1 MKFKLTNSIISVI
14 FVLATVLSYWNFS
27 FNYNKDIS
35 LIKPTA
41 KERTEDRELSIKEML
56 DFQFERLKDIK
67 TNTMPIKYREKELAF
82 AKNLPSAKSN
92 RLSKGGKSIT
102 VSNWLSEGPNNQ
114 GGRTKAIVTDITNDN
129 ILLAAA
135 AAGGIWRSTDK
146 GNSWI
151 NTLSPS
157 LIQNV
162 TCIVQDTRAGKT
174 DVWYAGTGELQ
185 SNTSFGFL
193 GNGIFKSTNSGL
205 TWTPIVNTQANTPES
220 FSNRFQ
226 IVWNID
232 IDKVHGLIYA
242 AVAAGIYTSS
252 DEGNNWTL
260 AISGTGNYTSVSVNK
275 NGRAFATIGNGTNN
289 GVYYSDNGSN
299 WTTITPTFWPSNVN
313 RIVTDVSQSN
323 PNILYVLANTPG
335 VGQAG
340 ANDEGDD
347 GKTSL
352 WKYNVATSTWTN
364 LSNNLPTF
372 NAPVSGYTSQ
382 YGYDMF
388 IKVKPN
394 DENFVIIGGTNLYR
408 TIDGFTTKLT
418 DANWVGGYATSN
430 DISQYENHH
439 PDQHALYYLPSNPKV
454 AYSAHDGGISICN
467 DITAS
472 TITWT
477 SLNPGY
483 VTTQF
488 WNVALD
494 KATANSN
501 LILGGMQDNGTMIDN
516 SAFSTSSWISVN
528 SGDGTFSA
536 ISDGAQY
543 IYTSSQNA
551 NIFRMNKT
559 GNEWTQ
565 VTPADAT
572 DFMFVTP
579 FILDPN
585 NTNVMYLLAGNKVW
599 RNSNLTQIP
608 NFIQSPTTVN
618 WSSLNGSVEGTN
630 ATALAMS
637 KSSNNL
643 LYVGDNSGKVYKISN
658 ASNMSSSFTNI
669 TGASFPGGYISTIA
683 VDPNNGNNI
692 MVGFSNYSILSLFFS
707 SNGGS
712 TWTEVGGNLEQ
723 NTDGTG
729 SGPSVR
735 CVKILPVA
743 NGYIYFAATSI
754 GLFSTSNLNGRNTL
768 WELEAPNS
776 IGNTVVETMDIR
788 ELDGTVIA
796 GTFGK
801 GLYSTKVGTTSG
813 TPKAITNVQA
823 LTLHSNPGETGSTQF
838 TLSNNGDAS
847 LTYNISVSGDL
858 TLAPPVSNSKK
869 YFIKKTQ
876 TQKNLFEIGNNSYNK
891 KIGSS
896 LTKKSSTKNS
906 FSKIAGNDV
915 LVLDD
920 GDSSPD
926 NFLGFTNNSDFTWY
940 NEFDLGDKAFSLEAF
955 YVYMRTQGASANKIH
970 VDIYNSSKNSI
981 AGGDITL
988 DLSTD
993 GSWYTITLDS
1003 PIEFTANDVF
1013 YIAIETKMGYVEYPA
1028 GVDFSG
1034 SVKNKSAYLV
1044 GTDWVSI
1051 ATISGYENAAFLIR
1065 ASGTL
1070 GGGATNKKPTA
1081 VANVTPMT
1089 ANVNDQITFDAS
1101 ASTDTDG
1108 QITQY
1113 LWNFGD
1119 ETTSTQKTVQHT
1131 YSVAKSYTYSLTVT
1145 DDKGA
1150 TDVVGGLVNISETQT
1165 VKVTVTPTTGTLA
1178 PGDSQNITVTLDAT
1192 SINEGTYTGQLN
1204 IATNGG
1210 NITLPIDYLVDV
1222 ETISELPNTYSLNQ
1236 NYPNPFN
1243 PSTTISYKLPITS
1256 KVKIEIF
1263 NTLGQC
1269 VDIVSNGIEDAGL
1282 HSRLWNAGDLASGIY
1297 IIKINAT
1304 SINNKESFVKSIK
1317 MILMK

>member
-1 MKFKLTNSIISVI
+1 MKFKLTNPIISVI

-27 FNYNKDIS
+27 FYYNKDIS
-35 LIKPTA
+35 LIKLTA

-67 TNTMPIKYREKELAF
+67 TNTMPIKYRENELAF

-114 GGRTKAIVTDITNDN
+114 GGRTKTIVSDITNDN

-162 TCIVQDTRAGKT
+162 TCIVQDTRTGKT
-174 DVWYAGTGELQ
+174 NIWYAGTGELQ
-185 SNTSFGFL
+185 SNTSFNFL
-193 GNGIFKSTNSGL
+193 GNGIFKSTNNGL

-289 GVYYSDNGSN
+289 GIYYSDNGSN

-352 WKYNVATSTWTN
+352 WKYNAATSTWTN

-430 DISQYENHH
+430 DISQYGNHH
-439 PDQHALYYLPSNPKV
+439 PDQHSFYFLPSNPKV

-472 TITWT
+472 TITWA

-516 SAFSTSSWISVN
+516 SAFSTSSWLSVN

-572 DFMFVTP
+572 GFMFVTP

-585 NTNVMYLLAGNKVW
+585 NTDVMYLLAGNKVW

-618 WSSLNGSVEGTN
+618 WSSLNGSVEGTK

-643 LYVGDNSGKVYKISN
+643 LYVGDNSGKIYKISN

-707 SNGGS
+707 SNGGG

-801 GLYSTKVGTTSG
+801 GLYSTKIGTTSG
-813 TPKAITNVQA
+813 TPKATTNVQT

-838 TLSNNGDAS
+838 TLTNEGDAS
-847 LTYNISVSGDL
+847 LTYSISVSGDL
-858 TLAPPVSNSKK
+858 TIAPPLISTNR
-869 YFIKKTQ
+869 YFIDKTKYP
-876 TQKNLFEIGNNSYNK
+876 KNIFDVSENTGRKEIGNAKLKNPTNK
-891 KIGSS
+891 TPLPNINGSD
-896 LTKKSSTKNS
+896 
-906 FSKIAGNDV
+906 I

-920 GDSSPD
+920 GDDSPD
-926 NFLGFTNNSDFTWY
+926 DFLGFSNNSDFKWY
-940 NEFDLGDKAFSLEAF
+940 NEFDLGDKGFALDAF
-955 YVYMRTQGASANKIH
+955 YIYMRTQGASVNKIR
-970 VDIYNSSKNSI
+970 VDVNDANGNSLV
-981 AGGDITL
+981 GGDLTL
-988 DLSTD
+988 DLSSE
-993 GSWYTITLDS
+993 GSWYTITLNS
-1003 PIEFTANDVF
+1003 PVQFAAGDVF
-1013 YIAIETKMGYVEYPA
+1013 TISVETNMGYVEYPA
-1028 GVDFSG
+1028 GVDVNAA
-1034 SVKNKSAYLV
+1034 VKNKSAYFD
-1044 GTDWVSI
+1044 GTNWVNI

-1070 GGGATNKKPTA
+1070 GNGATNQKPTA

-1089 ANVNDQITFDAS
+1089 AFVNDQISFDAS
-1101 ASTDTDG
+1101 ASSDSDG
-1108 QITQY
+1108 TITQY
-1113 LWNFGD
+1113 LWDFGD
-1119 ETTSTQKTVQHT
+1119 GTTSTQKTVQHS
-1131 YSVAKSYTYSLTVT
+1131 YSEAKSYTYSLTVT

-1150 TDVVGGLVNISETQT
+1150 TDMVGGLINISETENM
-1165 VKVTVTPTTGTLA
+1165 KVTVTPKTGTLA
-1178 PGDSQNITVTLDAT
+1178 PGTSQIITVSLDAT
-1192 SINEGTYTGQLN
+1192 TVNEGTYTGQLN
-1204 IATNGG
+1204 ITTNGG

-1222 ETISELPNTYSLNQ
+1222 ERINELPNDYSLSQ

-1243 PSTTISYKLPITS
+1243 PSTKIDFSLPKSDNVKLVVFDLLGRTVTTLVNKNLAAGKYS
-1256 KVKIEIF
+1256 VIF
-1263 NTLGQC
+1263 NAKN
-1269 VDIVSNGIEDAGL
+1269 S
-1282 HSRLWNAGDLASGIY
+1282 LASGIY
-1297 IIKINAT
+1297 IYTLKTENFT
-1304 SINNKESFVKSIK
+1304 STKKLV
-1317 MILMK
+1317 LMK